1 MLMCESHESPEV
13 LLADG
18 DPFHFAA
25 QEKEFQKAKAT
36 DKGKRESQGGL
47 LIPFNFWIHV
57 TPKGN

>member
-1 MLMCESHESPEV
+1 MLMCESYESPEV

-25 QEKEFQKAKAT
+25 QKMESQKVKVT

-47 LIPFNFWIHV
+47 IIPFNF
-57 TPKGN
+57 